1 MTPRA
6 IDRLARLEANAAT
19 PTTGKHLIFRVEAP
33 RGTPVSEIV
42 TFLKDR
48 GHAIH
53 EGDDV
58 FVMNIGAHGMVEG
71 ETPCDLSPVL
81 LTEEARAAASP
92 AGQWPKGCKEFTFKL
107 DSPRAL
113 Q

>member
-6 IDRLARLEANAAT
+6 MERLARLEANAA
-19 PTTGKHLIFRVEAP
+19 PPSNGKHLIFRVEAP
-33 RGTPVSEIV
+33 HETPFGDIV
-42 TFLKDR
+42 IFLKDR

-58 FVMNIGAHGMVEG
+58 FVMNVGAHEMAEG
-71 ETPCDLSPVL
+71 EMPRDLSPTL
-81 LTEEARAAASP
+81 LTEEMRAAASP
-92 AGQWPKGCKEFTFKL
+92 AGQWPNGCKEFTFKL
-107 DSPRAL
+107 DSPRDL